1 MPLLRVADSL
11 RLTAVESAVPPSAA
25 ARVIVADGAPLRPD
39 QMGRSRFLT
48 AMREAAREA
57 AEEGLSGTGHTAR
70 ACPWIEHYFR
80 IYERLASER
89 IEADVRRYV
98 PASQTAAS
106 AEELLAHA
114 TAHVRESVR
123 HWAATG
129 ELIGVP
135 RGLPGMTVL
144 EALGG
149 SLAGVGRLV
158 AQARIEGEPAPRRR
172 DVRDPVAVQAELG
185 PGRPLPVTARSRMER
200 AFGRSFAEV
209 RLHNDPRAARLAR
222 RLRARAFAVGRHVAF
237 ERGAYR
243 PGTLVGDALLAHEL
257 AHVAQQSGLAPGA
270 PTPAARSLD
279 RDADGAAAG
288 AVARLWQRGRALRGL
303 ARPARPQLRAGLSLQ
318 RCSSTPDSDKW
329 FVPYR
334 ERFNRLWSQEPY
346 GSMDT
351 AFDAT
356 LTSKGPRTARSRE
369 IFERLYV
376 EDAELREAYDQDKGG
391 LRERIDTYV
400 GPEGL
405 NLINSP
411 RLRALEQVFA
421 RFEPPVA
428 GGKFQEFKRAVAAA
442 AGALDDED
450 RQAFNLSNEWDLQLN
465 RYLRGADQRR
475 EIRLLI
481 NPPVAPSEAPAP
493 EETPEDQLTQ
503 EQKVRRFFDRW
514 QAILLFKRGLTEPF
528 FSTGA
533 DVRYED
539 RRQLFRVHS
548 SSSIAN
554 PGQVLFVRVRV
565 SRGAT
570 VIASPDPA
578 AFPAGQK
585 RMPPIVVPIEAPAT
599 IPAEGDPLVFD
610 VELLEG
616 DLTTVRGVPRRFE
629 MKVKEQTALTRA
641 AAEAIAGEDDR
652 YLNDPTPPG
661 LIERVRDRGGIFGKA
676 AEALGGVVHE
686 RPSGLLGKMSARGGI
701 PANVSEAIRGGRLT
715 LRALTERHDSGAFV
729 EAKLHRPDPSKVGY
743 FAARPTALA
752 TRRASSKCRRTPSAC
767 PTSGRGSSSSTA
779 PPTSGTRPASART
792 TA

>member
-1 MPLLRVADSL
+1 
-11 RLTAVESAVPPSAA
+11 
-25 ARVIVADGAPLRPD
+25 
-39 QMGRSRFLT
+39 
-48 AMREAAREA
+48 
-57 AEEGLSGTGHTAR
+57 
-70 ACPWIEHYFR
+70 
-80 IYERLASER
+80 
-89 IEADVRRYV
+89 
-98 PASQTAAS
+98 
-106 AEELLAHA
+106 
-114 TAHVRESVR
+114 
-123 HWAATG
+123 
-129 ELIGVP
+129 
-135 RGLPGMTVL
+135 
-144 EALGG
+144 
-149 SLAGVGRLV
+149 
-158 AQARIEGEPAPRRR
+158 
-172 DVRDPVAVQAELG
+172 
-185 PGRPLPVTARSRMER
+185 
-200 AFGRSFAEV
+200 
-209 RLHNDPRAARLAR
+209 
-222 RLRARAFAVGRHVAF
+222 
-237 ERGAYR
+237 
-243 PGTLVGDALLAHEL
+243 
-257 AHVAQQSGLAPGA
+257 
-270 PTPAARSLD
+270 
-279 RDADGAAAG
+279 
-288 AVARLWQRGRALRGL
+288 
-303 ARPARPQLRAGLSLQ
+303 
-318 RCSSTPDSDKW
+318 
-329 FVPYR
+329 
-334 ERFNRLWSQEPY
+334 
-346 GSMDT
+346 MDT

-369 IFERLYV
+369 IFERLYL
-376 EDAELREAYDQDKGG
+376 ESAELREAYDQDKGG
-391 LRERIDTYV
+391 LRERIDTYT

-405 NLINSP
+405 NLIGSP

-450 RQAFNLSNEWDLQLN
+450 RKAFNLSNEWDLQLN

-514 QAILLFKRGLTEPF
+514 QAFVLFKRGLTEPF

-565 SRGAT
+565 RRGAT

-616 DLTTVRGVPRRFE
+616 DLTTVRGTPRRFE

-641 AAEAIAGEDDR
+641 AAEAIAAEDDR

-661 LIERVRDRGGIFGKA
+661 LIERMRDRGGIFGKA

-701 PANVSEAIRGGRLT
+701 TANVSEAIRGGRLT

-729 EAKLHRPDPSKVGY
+729 EAKLHKPDPKKVGY
-743 FAARPTALA
+743 FVGPTYGPGDSKSFVDVPADAFRLPDFGPRFIVVDRTPDLRNPERKRSDDGMIEMLVHEAVHALDVRPGDDAPLERYKTEFRAYWMDAHLGPPLEGSCPEDQKA
-752 TRRASSKCRRTPSAC
+752 KQCTDLGGSCLGTSYCAELPPPGPKTPRSRSIFNHLYGSPTYDFVKTNYDKNVDGFRRAVDQYVIPDGIDLIVSIRLDDLRILIDRWN
-767 PTSGRGSSSSTA
+767 GRGFPDFRVRVRAYVRPEGDA
-779 PPTSGTRPASART
+779 PPHGRLSEEEKVQVRGNRAWRNLVERKVEYAAQRQIIKHDLGIPT
-792 TA
+792 